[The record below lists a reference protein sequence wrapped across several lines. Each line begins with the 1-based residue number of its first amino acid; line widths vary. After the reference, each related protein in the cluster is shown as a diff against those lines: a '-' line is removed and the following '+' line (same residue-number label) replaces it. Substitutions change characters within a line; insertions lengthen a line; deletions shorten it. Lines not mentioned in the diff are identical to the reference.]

1 MTQRSGNGR
10 VASWQGDGKE
20 TEKKQTT
27 YMYMPLEHHPAIS
40 TRQELACTKVFC
52 CLFTATYMYLY
63 SRLMASHGKFVRT
76 MNASFVK
83 MKVHFSIS
91 VLEPVK
97 VSLSLSLSVKVSLSF
112 DLHLK
117 ETAITKNSLFS
128 VVRTTS
134 HLKRTHT
141 NYTPVKI
148 THCVMKRQTWVIFIC

>member
-1 MTQRSGNGR
+1 
-10 VASWQGDGKE
+10 
-20 TEKKQTT
+20 
-27 YMYMPLEHHPAIS
+27 MPLEHHPAIS
-40 TRQELACTKVFC
+40 TRQELACTKVFFC

-63 SRLMASHGKFVRT
+63 SVGWWRHMVNLSGQWMLLLSKL
-76 MNASFVK
+76 SWLWK

-148 THCVMKRQTWVIFIC
+148 THCCVMKRQTWVIFICWFIFEVAI